1 MQTQSTCPEC
11 GGTGKTID
19 NPCPD
24 CEGQGRMP
32 DRQHVTVEIP
42 HGIHDGQQL
51 RLQGYGE
58 AGMHGARA
66 GDLIVTVRVDNHERF
81 NRDGNDLHAL
91 VDISM
96 VQAALGATI
105 ELDGIMPN
113 EKVAIDIPA
122 GCQTD
127 QVIRVRNFGLPVFN
141 RDNRGDF
148 YAHSHV
154 TIPKKLNK
162 RQIELL
168 EEWATEFDVPVGD
181 GKRKVGQRIKDAL
194 S

>member
-1 MQTQSTCPEC
+1 
-11 GGTGKTID
+11 
-19 NPCPD
+19 
-24 CEGQGRMP
+24 MP
-32 DRQHVTVEIP
+32 DRQHVTVEVP

-66 GDLIVTVRVDNHERF
+66 GDLIVTVRIDQHDRF
-81 NRDGNDLHAL
+81 DRDGNDLHLL
-91 VDISM
+91 VDVSM

-105 ELDGIMPN
+105 ELEGIMPD
-113 EKVAIDIPA
+113 ETVVIEIPA
-122 GCQTD
+122 GCQND

-141 RDNRGDF
+141 RDNRGDL

-162 RQIELL
+162 HQIELL
-168 EEWATEFDVPVGD
+168 EELAQEFDEPVGD